1 MHNRSGFCVHHP
13 TATPIGNGDR
23 HRLLHARLGD
33 HVIPHTD
40 RYTRTLCRV
49 LAGSPFN
56 LETTKHIGCN
66 ELQSYFT
73 SG

>member
-33 HVIPHTD
+33 HVSPHTD
-40 RYTRTLCRV
+40 RYTRTLCHVPRTSLTV
-49 LAGSPFN
+49 
-56 LETTKHIGCN
+56 KRCN
-66 ELQSYFT
+66 KRARRFAV
-73 SG
+73 